1 MSPNPHTD
9 VTEVALSPPGGG
21 GGRNSEG
28 SDGSIGYTGN
38 FGHTNDSSNNSG
50 RNVRRFPF
58 LFYCFCFILSFLVLY
73 CIIGFSEFFFLSHRE
88 LQALP
93 HRSSVP
99 CSGRGTDRCPHR
111 LHAPASPR
119 SWAVRY
125 WRALPC
131 PCCTVPSVPVSCA
144 YSMPHSRA
152 DGAGTSRT
160 PYRFL
165 PPGPTSVYQILYLLW
180 DEKTFLQNKKMIFFH
195 KVICF
200 ILIIFRQLSVCATKV
215 KFYFF
220 TTVSRQDT
228 IIQNIY
234 IIFNRK
240 HNSNAQTIIAQMK
253 KKITKTLLIEPE
265 DEKIEMVNN
274 VIHQSIE
281 ELLVPYEKRRTY
293 LPRKPPKWWK

>member
-1 MSPNPHTD
+1 MPLRTP
-9 VTEVALSPPGGG
+9 EVEQYVAEELYRAPAALCQVFQWAARIACHIAGLMAQVHQ
-21 GGRNSEG
+21 E
-28 SDGSIGYTGN
+28 
-38 FGHTNDSSNNSG
+38 HH
-50 RNVRRFPF
+50 
-58 LFYCFCFILSFLVLY
+58 
-73 CIIGFSEFFFLSHRE
+73 IGFY
-88 LQALP
+88 P
-93 HRSSVP
+93 
-99 CSGRGTDRCPHR
+99 
-111 LHAPASPR
+111 PR
-119 SWAVRY
+119 
-125 WRALPC
+125 
-131 PCCTVPSVPVSCA
+131 
-144 YSMPHSRA
+144 
-152 DGAGTSRT
+152 
-160 PYRFL
+160 
-165 PPGPTSVYQILYLLW
+165 PTSIYQILYLLW

-200 ILIIFRQLSVCATKV
+200 ILIIFRQLSVCATIV

>member
-1 MSPNPHTD
+1 
-9 VTEVALSPPGGG
+9 
-21 GGRNSEG
+21 
-28 SDGSIGYTGN
+28 
-38 FGHTNDSSNNSG
+38 
-50 RNVRRFPF
+50 
-58 LFYCFCFILSFLVLY
+58 
-73 CIIGFSEFFFLSHRE
+73 
-88 LQALP
+88 
-93 HRSSVP
+93 
-99 CSGRGTDRCPHR
+99 
-111 LHAPASPR
+111 
-119 SWAVRY
+119 
-125 WRALPC
+125 
-131 PCCTVPSVPVSCA
+131 
-144 YSMPHSRA
+144 
-152 DGAGTSRT
+152 
-160 PYRFL
+160 
-165 PPGPTSVYQILYLLW
+165 
-180 DEKTFLQNKKMIFFH
+180 MIFFH

-265 DEKIEMVNN
+265 DKKIEMVNN

-293 LPRKPPKWWK
+293 LPRKPPK

>member
-1 MSPNPHTD
+1 
-9 VTEVALSPPGGG
+9 
-21 GGRNSEG
+21 
-28 SDGSIGYTGN
+28 
-38 FGHTNDSSNNSG
+38 
-50 RNVRRFPF
+50 
-58 LFYCFCFILSFLVLY
+58 
-73 CIIGFSEFFFLSHRE
+73 
-88 LQALP
+88 
-93 HRSSVP
+93 
-99 CSGRGTDRCPHR
+99 
-111 LHAPASPR
+111 
-119 SWAVRY
+119 
-125 WRALPC
+125 
-131 PCCTVPSVPVSCA
+131 
-144 YSMPHSRA
+144 
-152 DGAGTSRT
+152 
-160 PYRFL
+160 
-165 PPGPTSVYQILYLLW
+165 
-180 DEKTFLQNKKMIFFH
+180 MIFFH

-281 ELLVPYEKRRTY
+281 ELLVPYEKGELIYHGSHRNDGNRPQPAEQAGTRQIRVNRQTSGNHN
-293 LPRKPPKWWK
+293 L